1 MPRFVYGIRF
11 KTVVLML
18 AITLIPTFLITGWL
32 YRKTTGMLREEMKY
46 NQLTGIE
53 SAIRFVD
60 VVLGDM
66 DLIASN
72 ILFSRELQ
80 KRVSVPVE
88 SCTKYENYLNSSA
101 IRSELGNLK
110 NVNENIDSIY
120 LYDWTNHRIFST
132 EAYGYVKESQMDAL
146 GWSAVRVLTDGTR
159 QWNVIREGPSAE
171 NKNLISSKKQMIK
184 NGETLFTFFINIDQ
198 KKFDTL
204 LQELKG
210 NPQSVYYI
218 VDEDRQMIASSGAV
232 DDEVFRRVNASLGA
246 FANAF
251 PEGQPPDSQAVREW
265 SAGGRLRQP
274 FEDFELQT
282 GKDTYYI
289 VKRSIHEIGWTFVS
303 IIPTEAIYGSL
314 ATVRRVMEIICVI
327 SLLLI
332 LFFGFYMNELIYVP
346 MNKLISAMNENKKGG
361 PITCEVERQKDEFG
375 EIASNFNDL
384 ILEQHELNQKLLEQE
399 MLTKNAEIRFLQSQ
413 INPHFLYNI
422 LDNIHWMAR
431 MGETEGVADMTFA
444 LSRFYRSSLSGG
456 KELVTV
462 AEALHLAQAYFDIQ
476 KVRFH
481 NRIEMITEVEPS
493 LEQVFVP
500 KRIFQPI
507 IENAISHGVVNLEKK
522 GFIMI
527 SGVDLG
533 EWVKFLVE
541 DNGTGLSAE
550 ETERINR
557 EIAEGDFDVPGN
569 YALKN
574 LNRQLKLLYGEG
586 YGLTLESSKGKGT
599 TVILRVTK
607 EVWRKEGGKHV

>member
-18 AITLIPTFLITGWL
+18 TITLIPTFLITGWL

-53 SAIRFVD
+53 STIRFVD

-72 ILFSRELQ
+72 ILSNRDLQ
-80 KRVSVPVE
+80 KRVSIPVE
-88 SCTKYENYLNSSA
+88 NCTKYENYLNSLA

-132 EAYGYVKESQMDAL
+132 ESYGYVKESQMDAL
-146 GWSAVRVLTDGTR
+146 GWSAVRQLTGGTR
-159 QWNVIREGPSAE
+159 QWNVIRNGPSAE
-171 NKNLISSKKQMIK
+171 NKNLISSKKQLVK
-184 NGETLFTFFINIDQ
+184 NGEILFTFFINIDQ

-232 DDEVFRRVNASLGA
+232 DNEVFRQVNASLGVSPGA
-246 FANAF
+246 GREKTAVKRT
-251 PEGQPPDSQAVREW
+251 GQPV
-265 SAGGRLRQP
+265 
-274 FEDFELQT
+274 EDFEMQT

-289 VKRSIHEIGWTFVS
+289 VKRSIQEIGWTFVS
-303 IIPTEAIYGSL
+303 VIPTEAIYGSL
-314 ATVRRVMEIICVI
+314 TTVRRVMEIICVI

-332 LFFGFYMNELIYVP
+332 LFFGFYMNQLIYVP
-346 MNKLISAMNENKKGG
+346 MNKLISVMNQNKKGG
-361 PITCEVERQKDEFG
+361 PFTCDVERQKDEFG

-384 ILEQHELNQKLLEQE
+384 ILEQHELNQKLFEQE

-431 MGETEGVADMTFA
+431 MGETKGVADMTFA
-444 LSRFYRSSLSGG
+444 LSRFYRSSLSDG

-462 AEALHLAQAYFDIQ
+462 AEAIHLVQAYFDIQ

-493 LEQVFVP
+493 LEQVLVP

-507 IENAISHGVVNLEKK
+507 IENAINHGVVNMEKK

-527 SGVDLG
+527 SGVDMG

-541 DNGTGLSAE
+541 DNGNGLSAA
-550 ETERINR
+550 ETDRINR
-557 EIAEGDFDVPGN
+557 EIEEGDFEVPGN
-569 YALKN
+569 FALKN
-574 LNRQLKLLYGEG
+574 LNRQLKLLYGGEC
-586 YGLTLESSKGKGT
+586 GLSLESSKGKGT
-599 TVILRVTK
+599 TVIIRVAK
-607 EVWRKEGGKHV
+607 EVWQREGENHV

>member
-18 AITLIPTFLITGWL
+18 TITLIPTFLITGWL

-53 SAIRFVD
+53 STIRFVD
-60 VVLGDM
+60 VVLEDM

-72 ILFSRELQ
+72 ILSNRDLQ
-80 KRVSVPVE
+80 KRVSISVE
-88 SCTKYENYLNSSA
+88 NVTKYENYLNSLA

-132 EAYGYVKESQMDAL
+132 ESYGYIKESQMDAL
-146 GWSAVRVLTDGTR
+146 GWSAVRQLTGGTR
-159 QWNVIREGPSAE
+159 QWNVIRNGPSAE
-171 NKNLISSKKQMIK
+171 NKNLISSKKQMGK
-184 NGETLFTFFINIDQ
+184 NGEILFTFFINIDQ

-232 DDEVFRRVNASLGA
+232 DDEVFRQVNASLETR
-246 FANAF
+246 
-251 PEGQPPDSQAVREW
+251 P
-265 SAGGRLRQP
+265 SAGEGTTADRRTSQSV
-274 FEDFELQT
+274 EDFEMQT
-282 GKDTYYI
+282 SKDTYYI
-289 VKRSIHEIGWTFVS
+289 VKRSIREIGWTFVS
-303 IIPTEAIYGSL
+303 VIPTEAIYGSL

-332 LFFGFYMNELIYVP
+332 LFFGFYMNRLIYVP
-346 MNKLISAMNENKKGG
+346 MNKLISVMNQNKKGG
-361 PITCEVERQKDEFG
+361 PYTCDVEQQKDEFG

-431 MGETEGVADMTFA
+431 MGETKGVADMTFA
-444 LSRFYRSSLSGG
+444 LSRFYRSSLSDG

-462 AEALHLAQAYFDIQ
+462 EEALHLVQAYFDIQ

-493 LEQVFVP
+493 LEQVLVP

-507 IENAISHGVVNLEKK
+507 IENAINHGVVNMEKK

-527 SGVDLG
+527 SGVDMG
-533 EWVKFLVE
+533 SWVKFLVE
-541 DNGTGLSAE
+541 DNGIGLSSE
-550 ETERINR
+550 ETDRINR
-557 EIAEGDFDVPGN
+557 EIEEGDFEVPGN
-569 YALKN
+569 FALKN
-574 LNRQLKLLYGEG
+574 LNRQLKLLYGEEC
-586 YGLTLESSKGKGT
+586 GLSLESSMGKGT
-599 TVILRVTK
+599 TVILRVAK
-607 EVWRKEGGKHV
+607 EVWQREGKKHV

>member
-18 AITLIPTFLITGWL
+18 TITLIPTFLITGWL

-53 SAIRFVD
+53 STIRFVD
-60 VVLGDM
+60 VVLEDM

-72 ILFSRELQ
+72 ILSDRDLQ

-88 SCTKYENYLNSSA
+88 SCTKYENYLNSLA

-132 EAYGYVKESQMDAL
+132 ESYGYVKESQMDAL
-146 GWSAVRVLTDGTR
+146 GWSAVRQLAGGAR
-159 QWNVIREGPSAE
+159 QWNVIRNGPSAD
-171 NKNLISSKKQMIK
+171 NKNLISSKKQMEK
-184 NGETLFTFFINIDQ
+184 NGGILFTFFINIDQ

-204 LQELKG
+204 LQELRG

-218 VDEDRQMIASSGAV
+218 VDEDRQMIASSGMV
-232 DDEVFRRVNASLGA
+232 DEEVFRRVSATLGDSPDGRGEKA
-246 FANAF
+246 AA
-251 PEGQPPDSQAVREW
+251 GQPD
-265 SAGGRLRQP
+265 QP
-274 FEDFELQT
+274 VDDFEMQT
-282 GKDTYYI
+282 EKDTYYI

-303 IIPTEAIYGSL
+303 VIPTEAVYGSL
-314 ATVRRVMEIICVI
+314 ATVRRVMEVICVI

-346 MNKLISAMNENKKGG
+346 MNKLILVMNENKKGG
-361 PITCEVERQKDEFG
+361 PVTCDVERQKDEFG

-384 ILEQHELNQKLLEQE
+384 ILEQHELNKKLLEQE

-431 MGETEGVADMTFA
+431 MGETKGVADMTFA

-462 AEALHLAQAYFDIQ
+462 EEALHLVQAYFDIQ

-493 LEQVFVP
+493 LEQALVP

-507 IENAISHGVVNLEKK
+507 IENAINHGVVNLEKK
-522 GFIMI
+522 GFIII
-527 SGVDLG
+527 SGVDMG
-533 EWVKFLVE
+533 DWIKFLVE
-541 DNGTGLSAE
+541 DNGAGLTEE
-550 ETERINR
+550 ETDRINR
-557 EIAEGDFDVPGN
+557 EIAEGDFEVPGN
-569 YALKN
+569 FALKN
-574 LNRQLKLLYGEG
+574 LNRQLKLLYGEK
-586 YGLTLESSKGKGT
+586 YGISLESSKGKGT
-599 TVILRVTK
+599 TVIIRVAK
-607 EVWRKEGGKHV
+607 ETWQKRGESCINC